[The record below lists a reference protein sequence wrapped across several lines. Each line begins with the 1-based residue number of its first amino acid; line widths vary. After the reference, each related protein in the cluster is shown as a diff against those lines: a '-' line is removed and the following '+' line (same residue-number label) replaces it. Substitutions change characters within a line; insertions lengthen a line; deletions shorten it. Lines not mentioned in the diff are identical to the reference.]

1 MLSRW
6 SWKTERKNSFCLVME
21 EDRCVGRRYQTGSSD
36 GLVDMIPIIVSPI
49 LLVQKPPELVIG
61 EDQGIVASAVTRGK

>member
-1 MLSRW
+1 
-6 SWKTERKNSFCLVME
+6 ME

-36 GLVDMIPIIVSPI
+36 ELVDMIPIIVSPI

-61 EDQGIVASAVTRGK
+61 DDQGIVASAVTRGK